1 MRLDFILTLLFV
13 LVSTTM
19 KGQEDMAEEAIRVDA
34 SSASVLQ
41 WFHQIETQTGIIL
54 SYNTSIIELNKKH
67 RFQTGGT
74 ITIKR
79 LLEILLKGYE
89 FRLIALP
96 HRKLLIQVDRVL
108 FFDLTGTV
116 KEAGS
121 HEKLLGATVLIT
133 DKEGD
138 KRYVLTDKNGVFNT
152 QVREGNC
159 KIEVSYMGYTP
170 YEMKLGMTENRF
182 VTINLQP
189 VPFEM
194 STVNVKRRKS
204 MEDFEEVAPS
214 NMVAFNSNDLFS
226 QIKIL
231 PGVTSSF
238 ANVDFAV
245 YGGATDENLFLLDG
259 LPVYSPRHINSM
271 LSPFN
276 GDALKSVSF
285 HRSFIPTQYE
295 GRLSSVTDSR
305 LRDGNKEKFVNTL
318 SIDMPA
324 ASAVLE
330 GPILKN
336 KLSYIV
342 SGRHSWLNL
351 FDQFTSEANRT
362 NLTFYDF
369 NAKLSLDLDSTTSLS
384 FMAYNSTDDYHEPI
398 EKGEDERSVL
408 HWNNQLYA
416 LNFNTM
422 FGNSLSN
429 NTSVAYSM
437 YTNRADATA
446 FGVAELGI
454 RHCKLK
460 SLYALTEFKYTP
472 GTFYSSHFG
481 IKGTFEQYD
490 LASLDTNTQ
499 SRHVAANQLSFFY
512 DNKIRITPRLY
523 AQLGL
528 NLVMY
533 FPRGYKPF
541 QSIQPRLSLK
551 YSLTD
556 NDLLYAN
563 YSRSEQ
569 FFHHVMVADIATP
582 FDFVLPSIDD
592 FKPRGA
598 NHLEMGWKHY
608 LNNGIMEAS
617 LYYKYRTDILT
628 FRPDAY
634 LTDSDWSK
642 YIMAGTGRSY
652 GASFYVNNRWRQLNW
667 QLAYTYSVSR
677 ERFRG
682 VEGLGEVPALNDVPH
697 LLNYAVSYQF
707 LKHST
712 ITVGGNMY
720 SGRLKQDSWDYYS
733 AGADEFRKQRDITRY
748 RLDASYTFTKQLK
761 RSKLLLRFGLYN
773 IIGNPTET
781 DLLYFFSL
789 RIKGK
794 CLPYGTISFRF

>member
-13 LVSTTM
+13 LVSITM

-34 SSASVLQ
+34 SSASLLQ
-41 WFHQIETQTGIIL
+41 WLDQIEKQTGIIL
-54 SYNTSIIELNKKH
+54 SYNTSIIDLNKKH

-74 ITIKR
+74 ITIKK
-79 LLEILLKGYE
+79 LLEVLLKEYDY
-89 FRLIALP
+89 RLIPLP
-96 HRKLLIQVDRVL
+96 QRKLLIQVDRVL
-108 FFDLTGTV
+108 YFELTGTV
-116 KEAGS
+116 KEVES

-152 QVREGNC
+152 QVRQGPC
-159 KIEVSYMGYTP
+159 KIEVSYMGYTSHKMTV
-170 YEMKLGMTENRF
+170 EMKENRF
-182 VTINLQP
+182 VTVDLNP

-194 STVNVKRRKS
+194 NTVNVKRRKS
-204 MEDFEEVAPS
+204 MEDFEEMVPS
-214 NMVAFNSNDLFS
+214 NMVTFNSNDLFS

-231 PGVTSSF
+231 PGVTSSI

-245 YGGATDENLFLLDG
+245 KGGATDENLFLLDG
-259 LPVYSPRHINSM
+259 FPVYSPQHINSM

-285 HRSFIPTQYE
+285 HRSFIPTEYE
-295 GRLSSVTDSR
+295 GRLSSVIDSR
-305 LRDGNKEKFVNTL
+305 LRDGNKEKFVHTL

-324 ASAVLE
+324 VSAVLE

-336 KLSYIV
+336 KLSYLV
-342 SGRHSWLNL
+342 GGRHSWLNL
-351 FDQFTSEANRT
+351 FDQFRSAANRT

-369 NAKLSLDLDSTTSLS
+369 NAKLSLDLGSTTSLS
-384 FMAYNSTDDYHEPI
+384 FMAYNSTDDYHDAIKE
-398 EKGEDERSVL
+398 GEDERSIL

-422 FGNSLSN
+422 SGSNLSN

-437 YTNRADATA
+437 YTNRADARA
-446 FGVAELGI
+446 FGVDELGI
-454 RHCKLK
+454 RRCRLK
-460 SLYALTEFKYTP
+460 SIYALTEFKYTP

-481 IKGTFEQYD
+481 VKGTFEQYD
-490 LASLDTNTQ
+490 LALLDTNIQ
-499 SRHVAANQLSFFY
+499 SRRVAANQLSFFY
-512 DNKIRITPRLY
+512 DNRIRITPRFY

-533 FPRGYKPF
+533 FPRGYKHF
-541 QSIQPRLSLK
+541 QSIQPRMALK
-551 YSLTD
+551 YSITD

-569 FFHHVMVADIATP
+569 FFHHVMVVNLATP
-582 FDFVLPSIDD
+582 FDFLLPSIDD

-598 NHLEMGWKHY
+598 NHYELGWKHY
-608 LNNGIMEAS
+608 LKEGIMEAS

-642 YIMAGTGRSY
+642 YIMAGTGTSY
-652 GASFYVNNRWRQLNW
+652 GASFYINNRWKRFHW

-677 ERFRG
+677 ERFKG
-682 VEGLGEVPALNDVPH
+682 VKGLGEVPSLSEVPH
-697 LLNYAVSYQF
+697 LLNYALSYQF

-720 SGRLKQDSWDYYS
+720 SGRLKQETPDNYISIDN
-733 AGADEFRKQRDITRY
+733 FRKQRDITRY

-761 RSKLLLRFGLYN
+761 KSKLLLRFGLYN
-773 IIGNPTET
+773 IIGNPTAT
-781 DLLYFFSL
+781 DLLYFFTL
-789 RIKGK
+789 RIKSK